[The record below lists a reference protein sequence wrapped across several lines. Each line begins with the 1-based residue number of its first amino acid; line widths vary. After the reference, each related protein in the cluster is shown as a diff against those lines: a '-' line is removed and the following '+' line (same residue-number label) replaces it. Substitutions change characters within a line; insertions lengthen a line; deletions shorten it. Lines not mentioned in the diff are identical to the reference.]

1 MLECSSVLATNSLT
15 WWKIQNLRQ
24 HITPLTNKPKVLVW
38 NETMS
43 KVFIATKKALA
54 DAILLAHPHHGV
66 PLSLTT
72 DASDLAVGAV
82 LQQHTNSF

>member
-1 MLECSSVLATNSLT
+1 
-15 WWKIQNLRQ
+15 
-24 HITPLTNKPKVLVW
+24 
-38 NETMS
+38 MS

-54 DAILLAHPHHGV
+54 KATLLAHPRHGV

-82 LQQHTNSF
+82 LQQHTNSFWATGIFQQKATTLRNVV